1 MSCAYD
7 KERLTAF
14 FDGELDAAERAATER
29 HVSEC
34 SECLRDLGEI
44 KSAAL
49 AVKTLERPRAPRSI
63 AEGVAREIAASG
75 KVKRLD
81 LWRRRVLWAV
91 SAAAIVLVTL
101 NVMFFMKPPAGPEQ
115 ARNGAPAAGLGTPL
129 AKDADGLDESRKNL
143 QHEGAYKDAAKA
155 AKKPAADA
163 AARRLRESEG
173 KLEAG
178 KRSEADRAPAPG
190 EDLNRLRQAD
200 AKPAAP
206 ERALAKADE
215 KAPAKPEA
223 AVPAAPPAPAAPLP
237 ATKPAP
243 RPEPKPEAK
252 AEPKAALAEESRR
265 KEAEPQDKAA
275 DLKKQTAAAD
285 PAARPG
291 AGAAQGSLPEVLAY
305 TVRGEKAALQ
315 ARVQAESL
323 RKRWASG
330 EGAAKAAPSV
340 ASGAPRTS
348 GGRDF
353 GGGGA
358 AAPLVLEVTPEQFE
372 ELRAELAKAGL
383 TIEAGAPAESLRGGG
398 KDGVTGGLAEAP
410 KERAEL
416 ETRAAET
423 EKKLKGAAPATRR
436 ITLHFVESAPK
447 K

>member
-101 NVMFFMKPPAGPEQ
+101 NVMFFMKPPPSAEQ
-115 ARNGAPAAGLGTPL
+115 ARNGSAAPGIAM
-129 AKDADGLDESRKNL
+129 AKDVDGLSENRKNL
-143 QHEGAYKDAAKA
+143 QHEGTYKEAAKE
-155 AKKPAADA
+155 PSADA
-163 AARRLRESEG
+163 AARRLRESAG

-178 KRSEADRAPAPG
+178 KKSEADRVPAPG

-200 AKPAAP
+200 GKPAAP

-215 KAPAKPEA
+215 KAPARPEA
-223 AVPAAPPAPAAPLP
+223 AAPAAPPAPAAPMP

-252 AEPKAALAEESRR
+252 AEPRAALAEESRR
-265 KEAEPQDKAA
+265 KEAEQQDKAA

-291 AGAAQGSLPEVLAY
+291 AGAAQGSLPEVAAY

-323 RKRWASG
+323 KKRWAAG

-383 TIEAGAPAESLRGGG
+383 TIEAGVPAESLRGGG
-398 KDGVTGGLAEAP
+398 KDAVTGGLAEAP

-416 ETRAAET
+416 ETRGAET

>member
-1 MSCAYD
+1 MSCAFD
-7 KERLTAF
+7 KEKLTAF

-44 KSAAL
+44 KSAAS

-91 SAAAIVLVTL
+91 SAAAIALVTL
-101 NVMFFMKPPAGPEQ
+101 NVMFFMKPPASPEQ
-115 ARNGAPAAGLGTPL
+115 ARNGSAAPGIAM
-129 AKDADGLDESRKNL
+129 AKDADRLDESRKNL
-143 QHEGAYKDAAKA
+143 QDEATYKDSAKA
-155 AKKPAADA
+155 PKEPPADA

-178 KRSEADRAPAPG
+178 KRNEADRVPAPG

-200 AKPAAP
+200 GKPAAP

-223 AVPAAPPAPAAPLP
+223 AVPAAPPAPAAPMP

-265 KEAEPQDKAA
+265 KEAEQQDKAA
-275 DLKKQTAAAD
+275 DLKKQTAAD

-291 AGAAQGSLPEVLAY
+291 AGASHGALPEVAAY

-323 RKRWASG
+323 KKRWASG

-372 ELRAELAKAGL
+372 ELRADLAKAGL
-383 TIEAGAPAESLRGGG
+383 TIEAGAPAETLRGGG
-398 KDGVTGGLAEAP
+398 KDATTGAP
-410 KERAEL
+410 EPLKERAEL
-416 ETRAAET
+416 ETRGAET
-423 EKKLKGAAPATRR
+423 EKKLKAAATPTRR